1 MYNKDQ
7 FLDTYKMSLRL
18 NFGKELNEASD
29 LEKYKALA
37 TTVMGLISNDWNE
50 TRKLYL
56 NKKNAY
62 YFSAEFLIGRSLRNN
77 LMNLLIEDEV
87 EALLSELNIDINEL
101 EELEEDAALGN
112 GGLGRLAACFMES
125 AATLNLPLTGYGVR
139 YSEGLLKQAFEDGFQ
154 VESGDNWTKYGDPW
168 SIRKESESQIVEFKN
183 MKVKAVPYDMP
194 IIGYDTRNVNTLR
207 LWQSEPIR
215 EFDFQKFNEFKYN
228 ESLEDKNRAE
238 DITRVLYPNDEQRVG
253 KVLRLRQQYFFCS
266 ASIKDI
272 FRKYIKANGSLDY
285 IEDNTRI
292 QLNDTHPVI
301 GISEFIRLMVDE
313 YGKTFEDAIAMSR
326 KIFSYTNHTILQE
339 ALEKWDES
347 IVDDTNPRNL
357 EIIKKIDDYLVTDLS
372 SKGVPNFEIDE
383 MRIIKNG
390 QVRMANLGIY
400 LSHAVNGV
408 AQLHTNIL
416 KKDVLKVWN
425 KNYPDRI
432 LNKTNGITPRRWL
445 VQSNKELTQFITGL
459 LGSDDWIKDLT
470 LLKDLEKFVDD
481 NSVLERLND
490 IKQTKK
496 AQLADYIFENE
507 GIQIDPNSIFD
518 VQVKRIHEYKRQL
531 LNAFHIVY
539 LYKKLKANPNLDIL
553 PRTFIFGGKAAPGY
567 FRAKAIIKFINE
579 IARVVN
585 NDMEIKGKIK
595 VVFVQNY
602 RVTYGEKIFPAADIS
617 EQISTAGKEASGTG
631 NMKFM
636 LNATPT
642 IGTYDGA
649 NVEIVGEAGF
659 ENNFIFGARVE
670 ELQTIKDEY
679 QSMEYYLNDDELK
692 DVVDSLMS
700 GEFKDNDSF
709 MLLDIYNG
717 LLRQGGSK
725 SDTYFVLKDFRS
737 YVDMQREVDRSY
749 RDRLGWAR
757 KCLINLANVGKFS
770 SDRTIQEYAD
780 EIWEINN
787 IALS

>member
-194 IIGYDTRNVNTLR
+194 IIGYDTKNVNTLR

-700 GEFKDNDSF
+700 GEYKDNDSF

>member
-1 MYNKDQ
+1 MFNKEQ
-7 FLDTYKMSLRL
+7 FLNTYHMSLKL
-18 NFGKELNEASD
+18 NFGKEHHEASD
-29 LEKYKALA
+29 LERYKALS
-37 TTVMGLISNDWNE
+37 TTIMGLISNDWNE
-50 TRKLYL
+50 TRKLYQ
-56 NKKNAY
+56 NKKHAY
-62 YFSAEFLIGRSLRNN
+62 YFSAEFLIGRSLKNN
-77 LMNLLIEDEV
+77 LMNLLIDDEV
-87 EALLSELNIDINEL
+87 SEVFKELNVNLDDL

-125 AATLNLPLTGYGVR
+125 AATLDLPLTGYGVR
-139 YSEGLLKQAFEDGFQ
+139 YSEGLLKQSFVDGFQ
-154 VESGDNWTKYGDPW
+154 VESGDNWTKCGDPW
-168 SIRKESESQIVEFKN
+168 SIRKESEAQIVEFKN
-183 MKVKAVPYDMP
+183 LEVKAVPYDLP

-207 LWQSEPIR
+207 LWQSEPIT

-228 ESLEDKNRAE
+228 ESVEDKNRAE

-272 FRKYIKANGSLDY
+272 IRKYIKNNGNLDY
-285 IEDNTRI
+285 FEDNTRI

-301 GISEFIRLMVDE
+301 GIPEFIRLMMDVH
-313 YGKTFEDAIAMSR
+313 GKTFEDSIKMSR

-347 IVDDTNPRNL
+347 IVEDTSPRNL
-357 EIIKKIDDYLVTDLS
+357 EIIRKIDDYLLSDLS
-372 SKGVPNFEIDE
+372 SKGVPNFEIEE
-383 MRIIKNG
+383 MRIIKNN

-425 KNYPDRI
+425 KNYPDKI
-432 LNKTNGITPRRWL
+432 INKTNGITPRRWL
-445 VQSNKELTQFITGL
+445 VQSNKELTEFITEL
-459 LGSDDWIKDLT
+459 LGSKEWIKDLS
-470 LLKDLEKFVDD
+470 LLTDLERYADD
-481 NSVLERLND
+481 ENVLNRLNE
-490 IKQTKK
+490 IKSIKK
-496 AQLADYIFENE
+496 AQLADYIFKNE

-531 LNAFHIVY
+531 LNAFHVVY
-539 LYKKLKANPNLDIL
+539 LYYRLKENPNLDIL

-567 FRAKAIIKFINE
+567 FRAKSIIKYINE
-579 IARVVN
+579 IAKVVN

-649 NVEIVGEAGF
+649 NVEIVGEAGY

-670 ELQTIKDEY
+670 ELQTIKDDY
-679 QSMEYYLNDDELK
+679 QAMEYYLNDDELRK
-692 DVVDSLMS
+692 VVDSLMS
-700 GEFKDNDSF
+700 GEFKDNDTF

-717 LLRQGGSK
+717 LLRQGNK

-749 RDRLGWAR
+749 RDRLGWA
-757 KCLINLANVGKFS
+757 KKSLMNLANVGKFS

-780 EIWEINN
+780 EIWEISS
-787 IALS
+787 IKLDK